1 MVKQEITV
9 SNQYGI
15 HARPAALIAKTAG
28 KFAADVWLEK
38 DGVSVNAKSI
48 LNVMTLA
55 ADHGEKIRIGAQGD
69 GEKQAVDELVL
80 LFDSGF
86 NENSPQKEQK

>member
-1 MVKQEITV
+1 MIKQEITV

-28 KFAADVWLEK
+28 KFVADVWLEK
-38 DGVSVNAKSI
+38 DGVTVNAKSI